1 MVSNNKIVITV
12 AAVTQRDG
20 VARKTGNK
28 YHLEEAACIAWAEY
42 ADRDGQIKRDT
53 TGGLM
58 LLPDLVHGLPA
69 GEYEPV
75 ISVGQYEGKV
85 VFRIVDLKPVG
96 QRASMPQP
104 EKKAA

>member
-1 MVSNNKIVITV
+1 MAQQKIVIQV
-12 AAVTQRDG
+12 AAAPVVREG

-42 ADRDGQIKRDT
+42 ADRDGVVKRDT
-53 TGGLM
+53 TGGLV
-58 LLPDLVHGLPA
+58 LLPDLVHGLAP

-75 ISVGQYEGKV
+75 ITVSQFEGKIS
-85 VFRIVDLKPVG
+85 FRIVDLRPVG
-96 QRASMPQP
+96 QRAAAPLP

>member
-1 MVSNNKIVITV
+1 MAHQKIVVQV

-20 VARKTGNK
+20 IARKTGNK
-28 YHLEEAACIAWAEY
+28 YHLEEAACIVWAEY
-42 ADRDGQIKRDT
+42 TDRDGVVKRDT

-85 VFRIVDLKPVG
+85 VFRVVDLRPMG
-96 QRASMPQP
+96 HRAVAPQP